1 MASAAQAPILVT
13 MLLLCAGM
21 QRPIVHNIS
30 YRPDVSAQCPLPQ
43 NTLNMWEKKR
53 IWGYSQGQEALRLH
67 DHKGKLII
75 AA

>member
-13 MLLLCAGM
+13 RLRAGM

-43 NTLNMWEKKR
+43 NTLNMWKKKKNLGIQPR
-53 IWGYSQGQEALRLH
+53 TGSL
-67 DHKGKLII
+67 KI
-75 AA
+75 A